1 MANRN
6 DFSRTDRIRK
16 AIIREFSDILSTEVK
31 EPRLAN
37 QLISVTDVEVTGDLR
52 HARIFVSVMGD
63 EALQTEIMEILQEN
77 APKIRYGLG
86 QRIRLRYTPEVD
98 IKLDTSLERG
108 SRVTQLL
115 NQISRGEV

>member
-16 AIIREFSDILSTEVK
+16 AIIREFNDILSTEVK
-31 EPRLAN
+31 EPRLTN
-37 QLISVTDVEVTGDLR
+37 QLISVTDVDVSGDMR
-52 HARIFVSVMGD
+52 HAKIFVSVMGD
-63 EALQTEIMEILQEN
+63 ETLQKEIMDILTEN
-77 APKIRYGLG
+77 ASKIRYGIG
-86 QRIRLRYTPEVD
+86 QRIRLRYTPEID
-98 IKLDTSLERG
+98 LRLDNSLERG

>member
-16 AIIREFSDILSTEVK
+16 AIIREFSDVLKTEVK
-31 EPRLAN
+31 EPRLSN
-37 QLISVTDVEVTGDLR
+37 QVISVTDVEISGDMR
-52 HARIFVSVMGD
+52 HAKIFVSVMGD
-63 EALQTEIMEILQEN
+63 DALQKEIMDILQEN
-77 APKIRYGLG
+77 TPKIRYGLG
-86 QRIRLRYTPEVD
+86 QRIRLRYTPEV
-98 IKLDTSLERG
+98 ILQLDNSLERG